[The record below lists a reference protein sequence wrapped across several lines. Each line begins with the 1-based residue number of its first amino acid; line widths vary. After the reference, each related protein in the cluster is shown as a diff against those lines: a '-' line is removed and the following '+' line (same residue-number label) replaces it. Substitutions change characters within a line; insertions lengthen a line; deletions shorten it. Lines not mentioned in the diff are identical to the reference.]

1 MRYIWLNVVKS
12 TRLRNHSK
20 ALRQKI
26 KSITRKS
33 MNQPIQVQAGSG
45 NVFADLELENSD
57 ELLVKAELARRIS
70 GIIAAK
76 NMTQTEAAE
85 MLGID
90 QPKVSAL
97 VNGKLSGFSTTRL
110 FRFLNALGQDVEIV
124 VKPKS
129 FRQAETRVVAL

>member
-1 MRYIWLNVVKS
+1 MNEP
-12 TRLRNHSK
+12 
-20 ALRQKI
+20 I
-26 KSITRKS
+26 K
-33 MNQPIQVQAGSG
+33 VQAGSG

-57 ELLVKAELARRIS
+57 ELLVKAELARNIS
-70 GIIAAK
+70 AIIAAQ
-76 NMTQTEAAE
+76 NMNQTEVAK

-110 FRFLNALGQDVEIV
+110 FRFLNALGHDVEIM

-129 FRQAETRVVAL
+129 FTQAETRVVAL